1 MTSKQNNSKARRTP
15 ALSPEAQENQMIA
28 LAMDCAEDQMRS
40 GTASS
45 AVIVHF
51 LKLGTEKSK
60 LEREKLAHE
69 TELLRAKTNAIESA
83 QHSDELISQ
92 VLVALKRYGGSDDE

>member
-1 MTSKQNNSKARRTP
+1 MTKSKSAIKRSKTP

-51 LKLGTEKSK
+51 LKLGTERSK

-83 QHSDELISQ
+83 SHNEELISQ
-92 VLVALKRYGGSDDE
+92 VLDALKLYGGSDE